1 MTTEVRLEGRTVA
14 VTGAAGFIGHA
25 VGRQLVAEGAS
36 VIGIDAA
43 PDTVERITSER
54 IEARVADVTDAAA
67 MRSALKGAELIVH
80 TAARV
85 TDSGTMDEHIAV
97 NVGGTVNVLDAAAAL
112 GGVKRVVH
120 LSSVVVY
127 GFDDP
132 SVQGES
138 AHLRTCGVPYIDTKS
153 ASDRLARRRGASVVR
168 PGDVYGP
175 GSVPWTIRPL
185 GLAQAGTLAVPGRGD
200 GRMLAIY
207 IDDLVAAVTAA
218 LRLGEPGAAY
228 AAWND
233 SESITFEEYF
243 LHFSRMTGTRPP
255 RRLPRS
261 VIDATGRGAEIWA
274 GLTGGTPA
282 MTRHS
287 RVLIDRRGSVSTRRL
302 REELGWEPRTGID
315 EGIALT
321 EKWLRESGLL

>member
-1 MTTEVRLEGRTVA
+1 MMKEVRLEGRTVA

-25 VGRQLVAEGAS
+25 VGRHLAAQGAS

-43 PDTVERITSER
+43 PDTAERINAER
-54 IEARVADVTDAAA
+54 IEARIADVTDPAAI
-67 MRSALKGAELIVH
+67 RTALEGAEMVVH

-85 TDSGTMDEHIAV
+85 TDAGTMDEHIAV
-97 NVGGTVNVLDAAAAL
+97 NVGGTVNVLDAAADL
-112 GGVKRVVH
+112 GVKRVVH

-132 SVQGES
+132 SVQDES

-185 GLAQAGTLAVPGRGD
+185 ALAQAGAIAVPGQGA

-207 IDDLVAAVTAA
+207 IDDLVAAIGAA
-218 LRLGEPGAAY
+218 VRLGEPGAAY

-233 SESITFEEYF
+233 SESITFEEF
-243 LHFSRMTGTRPP
+243 FSHFTRMAGSRPP
-255 RRLPRS
+255 RRLPRP
-261 VIDATGRGAEIWA
+261 VMEAAGLGAELWA
-274 GLTGGTPA
+274 GLSGNAPA

-302 REELGWEPRTGID
+302 REDLGWEPVVGIE

-321 EKWLRESGLL
+321 ERWLRESGIL

>member
-1 MTTEVRLEGRTVA
+1 MKTEVRLEGRTVA

-25 VGRQLVAEGAS
+25 VGRHLVTQGAS

-43 PDTVERITSER
+43 PDTAERITAER

-67 MRSALKGAELIVH
+67 MRSALEGAELVVH
-80 TAARV
+80 AAARV

-97 NVGGTVNVLDAAAAL
+97 NVGGSVNVLDAAAEL
-112 GGVKRVVH
+112 GVERVVH

-132 SVQGES
+132 SVQDES

-168 PGDVYGP
+168 PGDAYGP
-175 GSVPWTIRPL
+175 GSLPWTIRPL
-185 GLAQAGTLAVPGRGD
+185 GLAKAGTLAVPGQGE

-207 IDDLVAAVTAA
+207 IDDLVTAIAAV
-218 LRLGEPGAAY
+218 LRRGVPGAAY

-243 LHFSRMTGTRPP
+243 SHYSRMAGARPP
-255 RRLPRS
+255 RRLPRP

-274 GLTGGTPA
+274 GLTGATPA

-302 REELGWEPRTGID
+302 REELGWEPRIGID